1 MQFVHDIALSIP
13 RRVRGVSVRVHVFKE
28 IALTQS
34 RTEERVV
41 KIEDLEDDQGGFV
54 RLLNPV
60 RTGLQRPLANKQPLS
75 QGKATVI

>member
-1 MQFVHDIALSIP
+1 M
-13 RRVRGVSVRVHVFKE
+13 
-28 IALTQS
+28 
-34 RTEERVV
+34 TEGRAV

-75 QGKATVI
+75 QGKATLI